1 MAKRKNAGGKKS
13 AKMVRVEFR
22 RNRNRPARDRS
33 WTRQFHQ
40 HGFEQTDTQ
49 SVENVVAK
57 GDLSRKRTVR
67 DDEETARLPVGRVV
81 AMRGLIADVRINNV
95 IVHCTVRRILRTR
108 LIRERHP
115 VTVGDEVRVSLPSG
129 QAAPSAERNDSA
141 SPSRGVIE
149 WVAPRRGCLTRK
161 YGNRIHTMVANVDQA
176 LIISSVAQPYCK
188 PHLIDRYLVA
198 AHAGGIEPFIVFNKI
213 DLDENNTIDEIRSR
227 YDDLQYPTLL
237 TSAPTGYGISE
248 LRDVLR
254 DHTSVLVGQSGVGK
268 STLLNRVQP
277 DLNLTTGEV
286 SEDTQKGTH
295 TTTTA
300 VLLTLET
307 GGFVVDTP
315 GVKTLELA
323 DVTPYELEMYFV
335 DIERFV
341 ADCKFPDCSH
351 THESDCAVKN
361 AVEDGNIHPERYESY
376 VRLFSGE

>member
-1 MAKRKNAGGKKS
+1 
-13 AKMVRVEFR
+13 MV
-22 RNRNRPARDRS
+22 S
-33 WTRQFHQ
+33 
-40 HGFEQTDTQ
+40 
-49 SVENVVAK
+49 
-57 GDLSRKRTVR
+57 
-67 DDEETARLPVGRVV
+67 
-81 AMRGLIADVRINNV
+81 
-95 IVHCTVRRILRTR
+95 
-108 LIRERHP
+108 
-115 VTVGDEVRVSLPSG
+115 
-129 QAAPSAERNDSA
+129 
-141 SPSRGVIE
+141 
-149 WVAPRRGCLTRK
+149 
-161 YGNRIHTMVANVDQA
+161 NVDQA
-176 LIISSVAQPYCK
+176 LIISSAAKPYCK

-227 YDDLQYPTLL
+227 YDDLEYPTLL
-237 TSAPTGYGISE
+237 TSAPTGYGIPE
-248 LRDVLR
+248 LREILR
-254 DHTSVLVGQSGVGK
+254 NNTSVLVGQSGVGK

-323 DVTPYELEMYFV
+323 DVTPHELEMYFV

-351 THESDCAVKN
+351 THEFDCSVKN

-376 VRLFSGE
+376 VRLFTGE